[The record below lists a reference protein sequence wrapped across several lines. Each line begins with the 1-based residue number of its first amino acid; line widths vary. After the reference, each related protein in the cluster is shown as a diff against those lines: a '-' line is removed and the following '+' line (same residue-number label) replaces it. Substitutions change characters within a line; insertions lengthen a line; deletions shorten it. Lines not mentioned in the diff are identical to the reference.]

1 LVLVNFAVY
10 NERMADPY
18 DTNTLMSA
26 IQDRVLNRQ
35 QGCKFLEQLINAAR
49 LDKALLKVS
58 SCESII
64 FRINPELVHQQKP
77 LTFDR
82 LTLVYPESFEFYW
95 QLTVS
100 GYFLVKYKSLPQPLP
115 QQLEP
120 FSVGYSGII
129 ILDSNSFR
137 FKNERVQLVLPD

>member
-1 LVLVNFAVY
+1 
-10 NERMADPY
+10 MQPD
-18 DTNTLMSA
+18 
-26 IQDRVLNRQ
+26 
-35 QGCKFLEQLINAAR
+35 LIHG
-49 LDKALLKVS
+49 
-58 SCESII
+58 
-64 FRINPELVHQQKP
+64 ELAFNKYMGVK
-77 LTFDR
+77 
-82 LTLVYPESFEFYW
+82 SGFYW